1 MIMLS
6 SVHTGQVS
14 VRADPQSM
22 KNLLLEVF
30 LSPSSLAPS
39 SIYYL
44 ANLYLNEEMGE
55 GESRVEV
62 GKFQVMMRGTSMI
75 NEIQH
80 GMPRKK

>member
-14 VRADPQSM
+14 VGADPQSM

-44 ANLYLNEEMGE
+44 ANLYLNEEMGK
-55 GESRVEV
+55 GERRVEV
-62 GKFQVMMRGTSMI
+62 GKFQVMRGTSMI

>member
-1 MIMLS
+1 
-6 SVHTGQVS
+6 
-14 VRADPQSM
+14 
-22 KNLLLEVF
+22 
-30 LSPSSLAPS
+30 LAPS